1 MRNTRVKLG
10 WLFCFV
16 LAALCLTTRADAQ
29 SQDRRFGTQRG
40 AQLTYEPRGP
50 GILFDAL
57 DPALKKWYVPQE
69 LYADYGFRQWEY
81 SNYAREPYQRYVNTN
96 LQGGPFYDLY
106 GNYQT
111 WGWLIFDWNQNQPG
125 QFGSSIYKDPRF
137 NSWFNAVTVSSDS
150 RDQYYFAITVGERI
164 RTTLTPLTF
173 SKPRFNGIQ
182 MDFASDKYE
191 ATMLFAG

>member
-1 MRNTRVKLG
+1 M
-10 WLFCFV
+10 FC
-16 LAALCLTTRADAQ
+16 LRKAALCLTTRQ
-29 SQDRRFGTQRG
+29 MPSRRIGVLARSAG
-40 AQLTYEPRGP
+40 LSLPMNPGP

-111 WGWLIFDWNQNQPG
+111 WG
-125 QFGSSIYKDPRF
+125 Y
-137 NSWFNAVTVSSDS
+137 
-150 RDQYYFAITVGERI
+150 
-164 RTTLTPLTF
+164 
-173 SKPRFNGIQ
+173 
-182 MDFASDKYE
+182 
-191 ATMLFAG
+191 